1 MKLRTGLLVL
11 SVAAVAT
18 WVMPSLQKDGQ
29 RTAHEFLMVPAQ
41 SMAAVHTAPGVE
53 PIQLALLFQTTVR

>member
-11 SVAAVAT
+11 AVATVAT
-18 WVMPSLQKDGQ
+18 WVVPSWQKGAQ

-41 SMAAVHTAPGVE
+41 SSAAVHVAPGVE
-53 PIQLALLFQTTVR
+53 PIQLALLFQTTIR

>member
-11 SVAAVAT
+11 AVAVVAT
-18 WVMPSLQKDGQ
+18 WVMPSLQKSGP

-41 SMAAVHTAPGVE
+41 GMAAVNTHPGVE
-53 PIQLALLFQTTVR
+53 PVQLALLFQTSSR